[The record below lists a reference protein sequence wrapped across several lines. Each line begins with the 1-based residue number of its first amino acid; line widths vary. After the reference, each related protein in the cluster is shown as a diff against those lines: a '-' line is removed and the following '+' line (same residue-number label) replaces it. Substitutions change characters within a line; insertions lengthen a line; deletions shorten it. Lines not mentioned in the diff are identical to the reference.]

1 MKLCKQEIL
10 TKESINSNGL
20 TWFFHKKV
28 EIEKVKSGNRKKLK
42 VEIEK
47 NIK

>member
-20 TWFFHKKV
+20 IWFFHKKV
-28 EIEKVKSGNRKKLK
+28 EIEKKLK

-47 NIK
+47 YNNYIT

>member
-1 MKLCKQEIL
+1 MKLCKQKIQ

-20 TWFFHKKV
+20 GQFFDK
-28 EIEKVKSGNRKKLK
+28 K

-47 NIK
+47 NIFFMRQKKPLTPMV